1 MPVHAQLNGLYTAPA
16 DPTEIRTFRP
26 VGSHLGDKTS
36 EWWLA
41 RDQDVFVLMHNALRG
56 EVTKLESVLFTLG
69 DKTLKEWEIQAIR
82 VRRRVAFVRSR
93 GVYTCA
99 STTTAICVRSF
110 FPSRRARATPAIG
123 VDARAA
129 RDRAR
134 ARCRRA
140 PSLSRD
146 ARGGGGVRARG
157 SAVARRAR
165 CRRRRFQPTVRV
177 SLFRSHG
184 TLHPSVSREF
194 SSRPLSPLAAAA
206 AQDHWTG
213 HYESLKEHFKI
224 EDEIM
229 HPFVKTRVDILG
241 DAFRESHEELAELA
255 HAVDRYSLR

>member
-1 MPVHAQLNGLYTAPA
+1 MRFDNDHDLCSIFFPLAS
-16 DPTEIRTFRP
+16 R
-26 VGSHLGDKTS
+26 
-36 EWWLA
+36 A
-41 RDQDVFVLMHNALRG
+41 RDPRDRG
-56 EVTKLESVLFTLG
+56 
-69 DKTLKEWEIQAIR
+69 
-82 VRRRVAFVRSR
+82 RR
-93 GVYTCA
+93 
-99 STTTAICVRSF
+99 
-110 FPSRRARATPAIG
+110 PRRARS
-123 VDARAA
+123 
-129 RDRAR
+129 RAR
-134 ARCRRA
+134 AMPSRAVSIARRA
-140 PSLSRD
+140 R
-146 ARGGGGVRARG
+146 GGGVRARG

>member
-1 MPVHAQLNGLYTAPA
+1 MP
-16 DPTEIRTFRP
+16 
-26 VGSHLGDKTS
+26 
-36 EWWLA
+36 
-41 RDQDVFVLMHNALRG
+41 
-56 EVTKLESVLFTLG
+56 
-69 DKTLKEWEIQAIR
+69 
-82 VRRRVAFVRSR
+82 SR
-93 GVYTCA
+93 AVSIA
-99 STTTAICVRSF
+99 
-110 FPSRRARATPAIG
+110 RRAR
-123 VDARAA
+123 
-129 RDRAR
+129 
-134 ARCRRA
+134 
-140 PSLSRD
+140 
-146 ARGGGGVRARG
+146 GGGVRARG